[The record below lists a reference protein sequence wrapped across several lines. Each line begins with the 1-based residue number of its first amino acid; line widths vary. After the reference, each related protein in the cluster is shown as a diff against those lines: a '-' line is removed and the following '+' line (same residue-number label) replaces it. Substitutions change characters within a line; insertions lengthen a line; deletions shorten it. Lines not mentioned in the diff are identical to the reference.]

1 MSELAVPPRRHAG
14 AWLAL
19 FAGLAIS
26 AVAFFTVRTLVER
39 EARTRFEAL
48 AAEATARIRSRIE
61 AYDAVLYGLR
71 AMLMSR
77 EHVSRGDFR
86 RYVDTLDL
94 AQHYPAVVSA
104 NFARHVSRAEKAA
117 YEARVRADTSRDAAG
132 YPSFGI
138 YPPGERD
145 EYLVIEYIEPFD
157 VPGRNATFGRD
168 VYGADAHAGDR
179 RRAAEMQRDTGLP
192 RTSGRPIQDP
202 RLLRGTVLG
211 VRLAVY
217 RSGAPIAT
225 LEQRRAAYIGS
236 VGYAVSLQDLLRGAV
251 DANPPGRIEARLHDV
266 GAVEAP
272 APEPTSAANL
282 LFDTRSPGVAGAVPA
297 ALAASSP
304 QAGAASAWPAVPPR
318 SSAAALPE
326 PDAGARRAVAT
337 LAVAGRQWQV
347 HYVDRVHLS
356 TPAQVLVWGTLA
368 AGACISLLLFFV
380 VRALE
385 TSREAAVLREREAQ
399 LARHRD
405 ELEGQVR
412 ERTAELLEAKERAE
426 VASHAKS
433 AFLARMSH
441 ELRTPLNAILGYAQ
455 LLKMNKDLS
464 PRQLRGVDT
473 IHLSGEHLLL
483 LINDILDLARIEAGK
498 VELAP
503 AAVRLDRFLAGI
515 VDIARVKVEERGV
528 AFAFDAGASLPAAVL
543 VDEQRLRQVLLNLL
557 GNAAKFTDAGQV
569 RLAVQRVDTGPAEAT
584 AAARLRFAIED
595 TGVGIQAD
603 QLEAIFQPFEQVGD
617 PRRRVGGTG
626 LGLAISRQLV
636 RLMGGDIA
644 VRSQP
649 GAGSSFSFELDLA
662 AAELPPEAATP
673 EQRRITGYDGPRR
686 TLLVAD
692 DVASNRTLM
701 RELLG
706 AVGFAV
712 REAADGQQAVAHA
725 AQRDADLIL
734 MDLVMPGL
742 GGLEAIRR
750 IRALPAGAQ
759 VPIVVVSAS
768 ASETERRQG
777 LEAGADAFLRKP
789 IDGPALLQEI
799 GRLLAL
805 SWRCDDAQPG
815 AAQPTLSA
823 TDRR

>member
-1 MSELAVPPRRHAG
+1 MPELSVSPRRPAG

-19 FAGLAIS
+19 LAGLGVS
-26 AVAFFTVRTLVER
+26 AAAFFTVHTLVER
-39 EARTRFEAL
+39 EAQVRFEAM
-48 AAEATARIRSRIE
+48 AAESTARIRSRIE
-61 AYDAVLYGLR
+61 AYNAVLYGLQ
-71 AMLMSR
+71 ALMMSS
-77 EHVSRGDFR
+77 ENVSRGDFR

-94 AQHYPAVVSA
+94 AHRYPAVVSA
-104 NFARHVSRAEKAA
+104 NFARHVSRADKAA

-132 YPSFGI
+132 YPSFTI

-145 EYLVIEYIEPFD
+145 DYLVIEFIEPFD
-157 VPGRNATFGRD
+157 TPGRNATFGRD
-168 VYGADAHAGDR
+168 VVGADAYAPER
-179 RRAAEMQRDTGLP
+179 RRAVEQQRDTGQP
-192 RTSGRPIQDP
+192 HTSGRPIIDP
-202 RLLRGTVLG
+202 RLMRGTVLG

-217 RSGAPIAT
+217 RTGAPIHT
-225 LEQRRAAYIGS
+225 VEQRRAAYVGS
-236 VGYAVSLQDLLRGAV
+236 VAYAVSLQDLLRGAV
-251 DANPPGRIEARLHDV
+251 ESDPPGRIEARLHDV
-266 GAVEAP
+266 GGVEA
-272 APEPTSAANL
+272 AVPEPRTAANL
-282 LFDTRSPGVAGAVPA
+282 LFDTRSPGVEGAVPA
-297 ALAASSP
+297 VLAAASAP
-304 QAGAASAWPAVPPR
+304 GGPASAWPARPPAD
-318 SSAAALPE
+318 AAPLAGPE
-326 PDAGARRAVAT
+326 PGARQTVST
-337 LAVAGRQWQV
+337 MAVAGRQWQV
-347 HYVDRVHLS
+347 HYVDHVGLA
-356 TPAQVLVWGTLA
+356 TPAKVLMWGTLA
-368 AGACISLLLFFV
+368 AGTCISLLLFV
-380 VRALE
+380 AVRSME
-385 TSREAAVLREREAQ
+385 TARQADVLREREAQ

-426 VASHAKS
+426 VANHAKS

-503 AAVRLDRFLAGI
+503 APVRLDRFFAGI

-528 AFAFDAGASLPAAVL
+528 AFAFEARGGLPEAVL

-569 RLAVQRVDTGPAEAT
+569 RLAVQRVDAGSP
-584 AAARLRFAIED
+584 AAAERLRFDIED
-595 TGVGIQAD
+595 TGIGIRAEH
-603 QLEAIFQPFEQVGD
+603 LEAIFQPFEQVGD
-617 PRRRVGGTG
+617 ARRRAGGTG

-636 RLMGGDIA
+636 RLMGGDIT

-649 GAGSSFSFELDLA
+649 GIGSSFSFELDLPP
-662 AAELPPEAATP
+662 AELPREPAAP

-686 TLLVAD
+686 TLLVVD
-692 DVASNRTLM
+692 DVASNRTLL

-706 AVGFAV
+706 TVGFAV
-712 REAADGQQAVAHA
+712 REATDGQQAIDHA

-734 MDLVMPGL
+734 MDLVMPNVDGL
-742 GGLEAIRR
+742 QAIQR

-759 VPIVVVSAS
+759 VPIIAVSAS
-768 ASETERRQG
+768 ASEAERRQG
-777 LEAGADAFLRKP
+777 LAAGANAFLRKP

-799 GRLLAL
+799 GRQLAL
-805 SWRCDDAQPG
+805 RWRCEDADQPV
-815 AAQPTLSA
+815 
-823 TDRR
+823 

>member
-1 MSELAVPPRRHAG
+1 MPEIAVSPRRPAG

-19 FAGLAIS
+19 LAGLAVS
-26 AVAFFTVRTLVER
+26 AAAFFTVRTLVER
-39 EARTRFEAL
+39 EAQVRFEAM
-48 AAEATARIRSRIE
+48 AAESTARIRSRIE
-61 AYDAVLYGLR
+61 AYNAVLYGLQ
-71 AMLMSR
+71 AMMMSR
-77 EHVSRGDFR
+77 EDVSRGDFR

-94 AQHYPAVVSA
+94 ARHYPAVVSA
-104 NFARHVSRAEKAA
+104 NFARRVLLADRAA
-117 YEARVRADTSRDAAG
+117 YEARVRADTSRDPAG
-132 YPSFGI
+132 YPSFKV

-157 VPGRNATFGRD
+157 TPGRNATFGRD
-168 VYGADAHAGDR
+168 VFGADPYAAER
-179 RRAAEMQRDTGLP
+179 RRAAELQRDTGQP
-192 RTSGRPIQDP
+192 RTSGRPINDP

-217 RSGAPIAT
+217 RSGAPIGT
-225 LEQRRAAYIGS
+225 VEERRAAYIGS
-236 VGYAVSLQDLLRGAV
+236 VSYAVSLQDLLRGAV
-251 DANPPGRIEARLHDV
+251 ESDQPGRIEARLHDA
-266 GAVEAP
+266 GAVEATVP
-272 APEPTSAANL
+272 EAPTAANL
-282 LFDTRSPGVAGAVPA
+282 LFDTRSPGVQGAVPA
-297 ALAASSP
+297 VLAAASAP
-304 QAGAASAWPAVPPR
+304 PGAASAWPDGPMA
-318 SSAAALPE
+318 SALPAL
-326 PDAGARRAVAT
+326 PDADATARQTVST
-337 LAVAGRQWQV
+337 IAVAGRQWQV
-347 HYVDRVHLS
+347 HYVDRVGLA
-356 TPAQVLVWGTLA
+356 TPAKVLMWGTLA
-368 AGACISLLLFFV
+368 AGACISLLLFAV
-380 VRALE
+380 VRSLE
-385 TSREAAVLREREAQ
+385 TSRQAAVLREREAQ

-498 VELAP
+498 VDLAP
-503 AAVRLDRFLAGI
+503 APVRLERFLAGI

-528 AFAFDAGASLPAAVL
+528 AFGFDPGSGLPAAVL

-569 RLAVQRVDTGPAEAT
+569 RLSVQRVDPGAAG
-584 AAARLRFAIED
+584 AAGAARLRFDIED
-595 TGVGIQAD
+595 TGIGIPAEH
-603 QLEAIFQPFEQVGD
+603 LESIFQPFEQVGD
-617 PRRRVGGTG
+617 PRRRAGGTG
-626 LGLAISRQLV
+626 LGLAIRRQLV
-636 RLMGGDIA
+636 RLMGGEIV
-644 VRSQP
+644 VRSRL
-649 GAGSSFSFELDLA
+649 GAGSTFSFELELAPAELPREPA
-662 AAELPPEAATP
+662 AAE
-673 EQRRITGYDGPRR
+673 QRRVTGYDGPRR
-686 TLLVAD
+686 TLLVVD
-692 DVASNRTLM
+692 DVASNRTLL

-712 REAADGQQAVAHA
+712 REAADGQQAIEHA

-734 MDLVMPGL
+734 MDLVMPNVDGL
-742 GGLEAIRR
+742 QAIQR

-759 VPIVVVSAS
+759 VPIIAVSAS
-768 ASETERRQG
+768 ASEAERRQG

-799 GRLLAL
+799 GRQLAL
-805 SWRCDDAQPG
+805 RWHYEDLGQMA
-815 AAQPTLSA
+815 
-823 TDRR
+823 

>member
-1 MSELAVPPRRHAG
+1 MSEFAVSPRRPAG

-19 FAGLAIS
+19 VAGLAVS
-26 AVAFFTVRTLVER
+26 AVAFFTVRALVER
-39 EARTRFEAL
+39 EERARFEAL
-48 AAEATARIRSRIE
+48 AAESTARIRSRIE

-71 AMLMSR
+71 AMMMSSD
-77 EHVSRGDFR
+77 HVTRADFR
-86 RYVDTLDL
+86 RYVETLDL

-104 NFARHVSRAEKAA
+104 NFARHVKQAEKAA

-132 YPSFGI
+132 YPSFKV

-168 VYGADAHAGDR
+168 VFGADPYASER
-179 RRAAEMQRDTGLP
+179 RRTAELQRDTGLP

-217 RSGAPIAT
+217 RSGVPIAT
-225 LEQRRAAYIGS
+225 VAQRRAAYIGS
-236 VGYAVSLQDLLRGAV
+236 VAYAVSLQDLLRGAV
-251 DANPPGRIEARLHDV
+251 DTDPPGRLEARLHDV

-272 APEPTSAANL
+272 SPEAPTAANL
-282 LFDTRSPGVAGAVPA
+282 LFDTRAPGVVGAVPA
-297 ALAASSP
+297 VLAASSP
-304 QAGAASAWPAVPPR
+304 QAGAASAWPAGPP
-318 SSAAALPE
+318 SAPLAALPP
-326 PDAGARRAVAT
+326 PDADARQAVST
-337 LAVAGRQWQV
+337 FPVAGRQWQV
-347 HYVDRVHLS
+347 RYVDRAHLT
-356 TPAQVLVWGTLA
+356 TPARVLVWGTLA
-368 AGACISLLLFFV
+368 AGACISLLLFVV
-380 VRALE
+380 VRSME
-385 TSREAAVLREREAQ
+385 TSRQAAVLREREAQ

-426 VASHAKS
+426 VANHAKS

-503 AAVRLDRFLAGI
+503 APVRLDRFLAGL

-528 AFAFDAGASLPAAVL
+528 AFDFEPGSGLPAAVL

-569 RLAVQRVDTGPAEAT
+569 RLVVRRVDSSG
-584 AAARLRFAIED
+584 AAAPLARLRFDIED
-595 TGVGIQAD
+595 TGVGIRAEH
-603 QLEAIFQPFEQVGD
+603 LEAIFQPFEQVGD
-617 PRRRVGGTG
+617 ARRRAGGTG

-636 RLMGGDIA
+636 RLMGGDIT

-649 GAGSSFSFELDLA
+649 GAGSTFSFELELPP
-662 AAELPPEAATP
+662 AELPREPAAP

-686 TLLVAD
+686 TLLVVD
-692 DVASNRTLM
+692 DVASNRTLL

-706 AVGFAV
+706 TVGFAV

-734 MDLVMPGL
+734 MDLVMPNVDGL
-742 GGLEAIRR
+742 QAIQR

-759 VPIVVVSAS
+759 VPIIAVSAS
-768 ASETERRQG
+768 ASEAERRQG
-777 LEAGADAFLRKP
+777 LAAGADAFLRKP
-789 IDGPALLQEI
+789 IEGPALLQEI
-799 GRLLAL
+799 GRQLAL
-805 SWRCDDAQPG
+805 RWRHEDVGQTA
-815 AAQPTLSA
+815 
-823 TDRR
+823 

>member
-1 MSELAVPPRRHAG
+1 MPELPVSARRPAG

-19 FAGLAIS
+19 LAGLAVS
-26 AVAFFTVRTLVER
+26 AAAFFTVRTLVER
-39 EARTRFEAL
+39 EAQVRFEAL
-48 AAEATARIRSRIE
+48 AAESTARIRSRIE
-61 AYDAVLYGLR
+61 AYNAVLYGLQ
-71 AMLMSR
+71 ALMMSSPN
-77 EHVSRGDFR
+77 VTRGDFK

-94 AQHYPAVVSA
+94 ARHYPAVVSA
-104 NFARHVSRAEKAA
+104 NFARRVLQADKAA

-132 YPSFGI
+132 YPSFAI
-138 YPPGERD
+138 YPPGDRD

-168 VYGADAHAGDR
+168 VLGADHFAAER
-179 RRAAEMQRDTGLP
+179 RRATELQRDTGQL
-192 RTSGRPIQDP
+192 RTSGRPISDP

-217 RSGAPIAT
+217 RTGAPIGT
-225 LEQRRAAYIGS
+225 VEQRRAAYVGS
-236 VGYAVSLQDLLRGAV
+236 VAYAVSLQDLLRGAV
-251 DANPPGRIEARLHDV
+251 ESDQPGRIEARLHDV

-272 APEPTSAANL
+272 VAEAATAANL

-297 ALAASSP
+297 VLASASLP
-304 QAGAASAWPAVPPR
+304 AGAASAWPPGP
-318 SSAAALPE
+318 SSGALPAL
-326 PDAGARRAVAT
+326 PAPVSGARRTVST
-337 LAVAGRQWQV
+337 IPVAGRQWQV
-347 HYVDRVHLS
+347 HYVDHVGLAA
-356 TPAQVLVWGTLA
+356 PAQVLMWGTLA
-368 AGACISLLLFFV
+368 AGTCISLLLFVV
-380 VRALE
+380 VRSLE
-385 TSREAAVLREREAQ
+385 ASRQAAVLRERQVQ

-426 VASHAKS
+426 VANRAKS

-569 RLAVQRVDTGPAEAT
+569 RLSVQCMAPGASPAAS
-584 AAARLRFAIED
+584 ARLRFAVED
-595 TGVGIQAD
+595 TGIGIRAEH
-603 QLEAIFQPFEQVGD
+603 LETIFQPFEQVGD
-617 PRRRVGGTG
+617 ARRRVGGTG
-626 LGLAISRQLV
+626 LGLPISRQLV

-644 VRSQP
+644 VQSRP
-649 GAGSSFSFELDLA
+649 GAGSSFSFELELPLAGLPHEA
-662 AAELPPEAATP
+662 AAPR
-673 EQRRITGYDGPRR
+673 QRPITGYDGPRR
-686 TLLVAD
+686 ALLVVD
-692 DVASNRTLM
+692 DVPSNRTLL

-706 AVGFAV
+706 AVGFVV
-712 REAADGQQAVAHA
+712 REAGDGQQAIEHA

-734 MDLVMPGL
+734 MDLVMPGMD
-742 GGLEAIRR
+742 GLEAIRR

-759 VPIVVVSAS
+759 VPIIVVSAS
-768 ASETERRQG
+768 ASDSEREQG
-777 LEAGADAFLRKP
+777 LAAGADAFLRKP

-799 GRLLAL
+799 GRQLAL
-805 SWRCDDAQPG
+805 GWRRDDVRPDADHPV
-815 AAQPTLSA
+815 LSA
-823 TDRR
+823 SGRR